1 MSKDQKLTVKV
12 FRYNPEVDE
21 KPYYATYEVPW
32 REGMTLLEVLRYIY
46 ENYEPIAFR
55 FHCRSGVCGAC
66 GVMLNG
72 QPVLAC
78 RTYVDKPGEVVIEP
92 LKNFNV
98 IRDLVVDRRPAL
110 EQTIKLEPWLIRSQ
124 KPGDFEKIV
133 WPLEE
138 REKFY
143 LLATCRECYLCR
155 AACPAAE
162 VGFRKPE
169 ITKYP
174 GPKFYMRDL
183 ATRFFDP
190 RDEAKD
196 LRVVKLKDD
205 VDAYACTTCRK
216 CWEVCPREFEIPEI
230 IEELRA
236 FIAKAGLGP
245 LEGHKVFANF
255 IVKTGRS
262 VERQTTP
269 LLEQV
274 PEVID
279 VPNPVDEVL
288 FFTGCLIDYRLQ
300 EVGFGIIEAL
310 KRNNVRIIIPKD
322 QQCCG
327 SPAIRSGLF
336 DVGKTQALKNTEV
349 FERYDVRKVIM
360 GCPGCLLTW
369 KVNFPKFVSEA
380 RGYPP
385 RVEVYEVTEYLVNV
399 LGLDRLN
406 KNFGKIDM
414 TVTYHDS
421 CHLRRG
427 CGVWKEPRE
436 LIKIIPGLKFRE
448 MNEYDV
454 CCGSGG
460 GVRAG
465 RRPLSIE
472 IGKRKADN
480 IIAANVDGVIME
492 CPFCYIQIRDML
504 QQFYGGK
511 VKVLYLIDLIAEAY
525 RRAEG
530 K

>member
-1 MSKDQKLTVKV
+1 MLSEQTLIVKV

-21 KPYYATYEVPW
+21 RPYYATYEVPW
-32 REGMTLLEVLRYIY
+32 REGMTVLEVLRYIY
-46 ENYEPIAFR
+46 EVYEPIAFR

-72 QPVLAC
+72 TPVLAC
-78 RTYVDKPGEVVIEP
+78 RTYIEKPGEITIEP

-110 EQTIKLEPWLIRSQ
+110 EQTIKLEPWLVRSS
-124 KPGDFEKIV
+124 KTSDFEKIS
-133 WPLEE
+133 WSLED

-169 ITKYP
+169 LTKYP

-183 ATRFFDP
+183 ATRILDP
-190 RDEAKD
+190 RDEAKESR
-196 LRVVKLKDD
+196 LVKMKEDID
-205 VDAYACTTCRK
+205 VYACTTCRK
-216 CWEVCPREFEIPEI
+216 CWEVCPREFEVPDIM
-230 IEELRA
+230 EELRSH
-236 FIAKAGLGP
+236 IARAGLGP
-245 LEGHKVFANF
+245 LDGHKVFSSF
-255 IVKTGRS
+255 ITKTGRA
-262 VERQTTP
+262 VERQTPP
-269 LLEQV
+269 LLEQI

-300 EVGFGIIEAL
+300 KVGFGIIEAL
-310 KRNNVRIIIPKD
+310 KRNNVRIIAPKD

-336 DVGKTQALKNTEV
+336 DVGITQALKNTEV
-349 FERYDVRKVIM
+349 FEKYGVEKVIM

-369 KVNFPKFVSEA
+369 KINFPYFVTKA

-385 RVEVYEVTEYLVNV
+385 RLKVYEITEYLVNV
-399 LGLDRLN
+399 LGVDRLN
-406 KNFGKIDM
+406 KNFGRIDM

-427 CGVWKEPRE
+427 CGVWKEPRI
-436 LIKIIPGLKFRE
+436 LINMLPGLKFKE
-448 MNEYDV
+448 MKEYDV

-465 RRPLSIE
+465 RRPVSVE

-480 IIAANVDGVIME
+480 IIAANVEGVIME
-492 CPFCYIQIRDML
+492 CPFCYIQINDML
-504 QQFYGGK
+504 KQFYGGK
-511 VKVLYLIDLIAEAY
+511 VKVIYLIDLIAEAY
-525 RRAEG
+525 RRADS